1 MNDNKISHC
10 DMQYDIIDTIL
21 EILKQFHERGTKMK
35 IQFLG
40 AARVVTGSCFLLTT
54 EKSKILIDCG
64 LFQGSSSLEKLNY
77 EEFPFNPADI
87 DFLILSH
94 AHIDHSGRIPKLVK
108 EGFEGKIISTKATSD
123 LCEIMLVDSG
133 HIQESDAKWE
143 NKKRKRA
150 GKPLVEPLYTVKDA
164 IASLRYF
171 KPVLYEQKI
180 ELNDEIAVRFKDA
193 GHILGS
199 SIVELWVKESNR
211 TSKIVYSGDIG
222 LPNKPILKDPAL
234 VEDADYLIIE
244 STYGN
249 RIHENLEDRVHKLTD
264 IINTTI
270 TRGGSV
276 IIPSFAV
283 GRTQELI
290 YELNKY
296 YENNH
301 SLDEF
306 MKIPIYIDSP
316 MAVSATEIFQNN
328 SDCFDD
334 EAKKLILSGDNPF
347 EFPNLYYIRS
357 QEDSMKLNSYEF
369 PKVIISASGMCTAGR
384 IRHHLK
390 YNLWKKENS
399 IIFVGYQAEGTLGR
413 IIKDGAKKVKL
424 LGDEVAVEAEIYS
437 IEGFSGHTDK
447 KGLINW
453 IKGFKKIPSNIFIV
467 HGEKESALG
476 LAQAIEDNF
485 NIKPV
490 IPNMNSVYEL
500 DTSILE
506 DTQYDM
512 VETIKLK
519 DDIKEELQRVYDQ
532 FEGLISKTG
541 KIIDDKTLNEDYDSI
556 KNNLIELQKKLM
568 DLNII
573 VSE

>member
-1 MNDNKISHC
+1 M
-10 DMQYDIIDTIL
+10 
-21 EILKQFHERGTKMK
+21 EIK
-35 IQFLG
+35 FLG

-54 EKSKILIDCG
+54 GKTKILIDCG
-64 LFQGSSSLEKLNY
+64 LFQGSSILEKLNY
-77 EEFPFNPADI
+77 EEFQFNPAEI

-108 EGFEGKIISTKATSD
+108 EGFEGKIVCTKATSD

-150 GKPLVEPLYTVKDA
+150 GKPLIEPLYTVKDA
-164 IASLRYF
+164 NASLRYF
-171 KPVLYEQKI
+171 RPVLYEQKI
-180 ELNDEIAVRFKDA
+180 ELNSEVSVRFKDA

-199 SIVELWVKESNR
+199 SIVELWIKEDNK
-211 TSKIVYSGDIG
+211 TVKIVFSGDLG
-222 LPNKPILKDPAL
+222 LTNKPIIKDPQL
-234 VEDADYLIIE
+234 IEDADYLIIE
-244 STYGN
+244 STYGS
-249 RIHENLEDRVHKLTD
+249 RIHEDLQDRVHRLTD
-264 IINTTI
+264 VINTTVA
-270 TRGGSV
+270 RGGSV

-290 YELNKY
+290 YELNKF
-296 YENNH
+296 YEYNN
-301 SLDEF
+301 DIDTF
-306 MKIPIYIDSP
+306 MRIPIYIDSP
-316 MAVSATEIFQNN
+316 MAVSATKIFEEN
-328 SDCFDD
+328 SDCFDE

-347 EFPNLYYIRS
+347 EFSNLHYIRT
-357 QEDSMKLNSYEF
+357 QEESMRLNTYEF

-390 YNLWKKENS
+390 YNLWKKSNS
-399 IIFVGYQAEGTLGR
+399 IVFVGYQAEGTLGR
-413 IIKDGAKKVKL
+413 IIRDGAKKVKL
-424 LGDEVAVEAEIYS
+424 LGDEIAVEAEIYS

-447 KGLINW
+447 NGLLNW
-453 IKGFKKIPSNIFIV
+453 IKGFKKAPPNIFIV

-485 NIKPV
+485 SVKPI
-490 IPNMNSVYEL
+490 IPTMNSVYEL

-506 DTQYDM
+506 GVQYDM

-519 DDIKEELQRVYDQ
+519 DDIKKELQQVYDH
-532 FEGLISKTG
+532 FEGLVSRTG
-541 KIIDDKTLNEDYDSI
+541 KIIDDKTLEEDYDSI

-573 VSE
+573 ISE